1 MAEAERE
8 HAKCRREALVL
19 QLLQR
24 TLGEAE
30 REAKERYLA
39 PVVERIRP
47 YLQALFPGAE
57 IALDE
62 ALRIT
67 SVRRGGV
74 GEEPF
79 EQLSEGTREQIA
91 ILVRLALAELLCDR
105 GLPAVVVLDDALV
118 FSDDLRMQ
126 RMFRVLERAAERL
139 QILVLTCRERLFE
152 DLAGTRLH
160 LEPAGSAGEARGA
173 A

>member
-1 MAEAERE
+1 
-8 HAKCRREALVL
+8 
-19 QLLQR
+19 
-24 TLGEAE
+24 
-30 REAKERYLA
+30 
-39 PVVERIRP
+39 
-47 YLQALFPGAE
+47 LFPDAE

-62 ALRIT
+62 TLQIS
-67 SVRRGGV
+67 SVRRGGM

-91 ILVRLALAELLCDR
+91 ILVRLALAELLRDR

-118 FSDDLRMQ
+118 FADDLRMQ
-126 RMFRVLERAAERL
+126 RMFRILERAAERL

-160 LEPAGSAGEARGA
+160 LEEPSPGAEARGA